1 MTPERRAAA
10 TAMPAFAPLFAA
22 GTESVRV
29 RWLSLVYET
38 DGEVLDAILPAPL
51 GPGGRPQ
58 VAVWIAE
65 FIGAQFS
72 ASDGTTE
79 VRPAYMQGGISVR
92 CRHGGGSDGA
102 YAVGTYVEGL
112 NHGILGRELF
122 GLPKKQARRVQ
133 LDEVSDGLEYSIRNA
148 AGIDLV
154 AGRVALDRSR
164 TTDELVPDWF
174 STHYTLKL
182 IPSAEGNGFDVN
194 RLVRIPFAFDTE
206 SSPRAGSTTLKH
218 RHCPSDPVQL
228 LTVASEVRATY
239 GLGRLDID
247 YGTYLDHVTDIP
259 TFGSPVW

>member
-1 MTPERRAAA
+1 MTPDRAAAA

-65 FIGAQFS
+65 FIGAEFS
-72 ASDGTTE
+72 AADGTKE

-92 CRHGGGSDGA
+92 CRHDDAGEGA

-122 GLPKKQARRVQ
+122 GLPKKQARRVR
-133 LDEVSDGLEYSIRNA
+133 LDETLDGIEYSITNA
-148 AGIDLV
+148 AGADLV
-154 AGRVALDRSR
+154 SGRFVLDNARA
-164 TTDELVPDWF
+164 TNELVPAWF

-182 IPSAEGNGFDVN
+182 IPSAEGNGFDIS
-194 RLVRIPFAFDTE
+194 RLVRIPFAFE
-206 SSPRAGSTTLKH
+206 PELPLRSGSATLEH
-218 RHCPSDPVQL
+218 QYCVSDPVNL
-228 LTVASEVRATY
+228 LGVTSEVRATY
-239 GLGRLDID
+239 GLARLDID
-247 YGTYLDHVTDIP
+247 FGRYLDHVSDIP
-259 TFGSPVW
+259 TFGSPIW

>member
-1 MTPERRAAA
+1 MTPRRTAAA

-65 FIGAQFS
+65 FIGAEFS
-72 ASDGTTE
+72 AADGTKE

-92 CRHGGGSDGA
+92 CRHDGGGDGA

-133 LDEVSDGLEYSIRNA
+133 LDETPDDIEYSIRNA

-154 AGRVALDRSR
+154 AGRVALDNARA
-164 TTDELVPDWF
+164 TTELVPDWF

-182 IPSAEGNGFDVN
+182 IPSAEGNGFDIS
-194 RLVRIPFAFDTE
+194 RLVRIPFGFDVE
-206 SSPRAGSTTLKH
+206 RSPQSGSATLEH
-218 RHCPSDPVQL
+218 RHCPSDPLHL

-239 GLGRLDID
+239 GHARLDID

-259 TFGSPVW
+259 TFGSPAW

>member
-1 MTPERRAAA
+1 
-10 TAMPAFAPLFAA
+10 MPAFAPLFAA

-65 FIGAQFS
+65 FIGAEFS
-72 ASDGTTE
+72 AADGTKE

-92 CRHGGGSDGA
+92 CRHDGGSDGA

-122 GLPKKQARRVQ
+122 GLPKKQARRVR
-133 LDEVSDGLEYSIRNA
+133 LDETPDGIEYSITNA

-154 AGRVALDRSR
+154 AGRVALGGARPA
-164 TTDELVPDWF
+164 TELVPEWF

-182 IPSAEGNGFDVN
+182 IPSAEGTGFDVS
-194 RLVRIPFAFDTE
+194 RLVRIPFAFE
-206 SSPRAGSTTLKH
+206 SEHSPRSGSATLAH
-218 RHCPSDPVQL
+218 QPCRSDPLEL
-228 LTVASEVRATY
+228 LTVTSEVRAAY
-239 GLGRLDID
+239 GFARLDID

-259 TFGSPVW
+259 TFGSPAW

>member
-1 MTPERRAAA
+1 MTPERAAAA

-38 DGEVLDAILPAPL
+38 DGEVLDAILPTPL
-51 GPGGRPQ
+51 DPGGRPQ

-65 FIGAQFS
+65 FIGAEFS
-72 ASDGTTE
+72 AADGTKE

-92 CRHGGGSDGA
+92 CRHADGTDGA

-122 GLPKKQARRVQ
+122 GLPKKQARRVR
-133 LDEVSDGLEYSIRNA
+133 LDETPGGIEYSMTNA
-148 AGIDLV
+148 AGVDLV
-154 AGRVALDRSR
+154 AGRVTLDGTRAA
-164 TTDELVPDWF
+164 TELVPEWF

-182 IPSAEGNGFDVN
+182 IPSAEGNGFDIS
-194 RLVRIPFAFDTE
+194 RLVRIPFAFE
-206 SSPRAGSTTLKH
+206 SEHSPQSGSATLEH
-218 RHCPSDPVQL
+218 RHCVSDPVHL
-228 LTVASEVRATY
+228 LGVTSEVRATY
-239 GLGRLDID
+239 GLARLDID